1 MSSAGRGPTILTAG
15 HGARSLDEFLAVLRD
30 AGVHRLVDVRT
41 APGSR
46 RHPQFGRDTLA
57 SALNQHG
64 IAYAWKRDLGGFR
77 IPKEDSPHAALRNRS
92 FRGYADH
99 MDTEAFHDS
108 LVWLIQTSWEAST
121 TVMCA
126 ERLWW
131 RCHRRMLADAVSIAG
146 CEVAH
151 LMEVGRRVPH
161 ELSPALRMDGGRLIY
176 DVGGQH
182 PLAV

>member
-1 MSSAGRGPTILTAG
+1 MVRSKHRHALSRRVGSRSGLRNRRRTRVSFDRRRRGMGADDGRASSRHLRGDGMSSAGRGPTILTAG

-126 ERLWW
+126 E
-131 RCHRRMLADAVSIAG
+131 
-146 CEVAH
+146 
-151 LMEVGRRVPH
+151 
-161 ELSPALRMDGGRLIY
+161 
-176 DVGGQH
+176 
-182 PLAV
+182 